1 MRSPSNHL
9 LFNGRLPAPAAGA
22 KAEIAGFEGVRLTIE
37 QAEESLSAA
46 ADRLSLPRSAT
57 GDEPFNILAISGGAA
72 GGAFGAGVL
81 VGLTKAR
88 ARPTFAIVTG
98 VSTGALMAPFA
109 FLGPDWDARLTD
121 AYTGGYAAKVLSL
134 RRLAPAF
141 GEADGRLDPVLAKEH
156 RESCRFAHQAPGVTR
171 RGALV
176 HGPGG
181 RWQLHYDTGPDAADE
196 IAFRLDEEQLRAG
209 EYVSVMRKDG
219 DHPYRVTAV
228 GPV

>member
-1 MRSPSNHL
+1 MT
-9 LFNGRLPAPAAGA
+9 FTTTTALPAAFRRVTLELAREPGHPQ
-22 KAEIAGFEGVRLTIE
+22 GDG
-37 QAEESLSAA
+37 S
-46 ADRLSLPRSAT
+46 DRY
-57 GDEPFNILAISGGAA
+57 
-72 GGAFGAGVL
+72 VL
-81 VGLTKAR
+81 V
-88 ARPTFAIVTG
+88 
-98 VSTGALMAPFA
+98 AP
-109 FLGPDWDARLTD
+109 LQ
-121 AYTGGYAAKVLSL
+121 
-134 RRLAPAF
+134 
-141 GEADGRLDPVLAKEH
+141 ADGRLDPVLAKEH